1 MLRKRS
7 VLLIAVFL
15 SLALVCSL
23 TVGCRGRQE
32 APPEEKKPLH
42 VNLPRIGIAY
52 DEQGEPSVLGT
63 PLKSIERLIRS
74 DLSML
79 RLSPELIQ
87 QLMDW
92 NVQHAEVAVAPDG
105 LFIFVNNKPLPYLAW
120 DEQILANVGAKADK
134 LAVLPPTV
142 AKYTTLEKVVPG
154 LLRAVGIGLVLKVPL
169 SSGQEAIPL
178 QEHADGAPVAPADVP
193 EEGLV
198 SLYVPLEYD
207 ETGQPSV
214 DGIKLRELGQLTG
227 QPMAIGELDQATLA
241 TINQAEVE
249 TVFLRMEGK
258 GLVPYVDGQP
268 MPYIN
273 WADEYLLNL
282 LDLVGKASPDLPPFA
297 LDAVR
302 RAVPGIKEADIQV
315 SAKFRTP

>member
-7 VLLIAVFL
+7 VPLIAVLL

-23 TVGCRGRQE
+23 TVGCRGRQ
-32 APPEEKKPLH
+32 AAPEEKEPLH
-42 VNLPRIGIAY
+42 VNLPRISIAY
-52 DEQGEPSVLGT
+52 DEQGEPAVLGT
-63 PLKSIERLIRS
+63 PLRSIERLIRS

-79 RLSPELIQ
+79 RLSPQLIQ

-92 NVQHAEVAVAPDG
+92 NVQHAEVAVSPDG

-120 DEQILANVGAKADK
+120 DAQILATVGAKADK
-134 LAVLPPTV
+134 LETLPPTV
-142 AKYTTLEKVVPG
+142 AKYVTLEKAVPA
-154 LLRAVGIGLVLKVPL
+154 LLQAVGIGLVLKVPL
-169 SSGQEAIPL
+169 ASGQEAIPL
-178 QEHADGAPVAPADVP
+178 QEHADGAPVAPAVVP
-193 EEGLV
+193 EEKPL

-241 TINQAEVE
+241 TLSQAEVE

-258 GLVPYVDGQP
+258 GLAPYVDGQA

-282 LDLVGKASPDLPPFA
+282 LELVEKASPELPPFA

-302 RAVPGIKEADIQV
+302 RAVPGLKEADIRV